1 MKEAEV
7 EQCTAVIALG
17 IPSVWV
23 SFTRGASCAASRV
36 PVAMETLHRGV
47 DVQRPRACVVELSGC
62 QQLQPTRRRWV
73 SALVG

>member
-1 MKEAEV
+1 
-7 EQCTAVIALG
+7 
-17 IPSVWV
+17 
-23 SFTRGASCAASRV
+23 
-36 PVAMETLHRGV
+36 METLHRGV